1 MQTFSAADSTARHR
15 AAEAARRRQQYARE
29 RYSLEGLTT
38 TSGPLRAVPLE
49 EDEDDREQ
57 NAEENYSEDGEA
69 GDDGDSGDEE
79 EYEGDENAIKV
90 PQTYEPFQRARL
102 IPNEG
107 PDEMD
112 PLWTD
117 LSKAVEFRPKPVP
130 YPALPGAPQMQALRS
145 TAAPLPAS
153 TSPTSTSTAAPRT
166 TPTATRRTTVA
177 ERTTTARPPTTT
189 TQRRMSYLYG
199 QYCQYSLMWS

>member
-1 MQTFSAADSTARHR
+1 MQTFSAADSTARQR

-38 TSGPLRAVPLE
+38 TAGSPRAAPAE
-49 EDEDDREQ
+49 EDEEEREE
-57 NAEENYSEDGEA
+57 NVEENYAEDGED
-69 GDDGDSGDEE
+69 GEEGDSGDEE

-90 PQTYEPFQRARL
+90 PQSYEPYNRARL

-117 LSKAVEFRPKPVP
+117 LSKAVEFKPKPVP
-130 YPALPGAPQMQALRS
+130 YPAYPGAPQSQILRS
-145 TAAPLPAS
+145 TAASLPVS
-153 TSPTSTSTAAPRT
+153 TPPTSTSLAAPRT
-166 TPTATRRTTVA
+166 TPASTRRSTVA
-177 ERTTTARPPTTT
+177 ERTTTTRPPTST
-189 TQRRMSYLYG
+189 TQRRLAVYG
-199 QYCQYSLMWS
+199 QYCQYPLM